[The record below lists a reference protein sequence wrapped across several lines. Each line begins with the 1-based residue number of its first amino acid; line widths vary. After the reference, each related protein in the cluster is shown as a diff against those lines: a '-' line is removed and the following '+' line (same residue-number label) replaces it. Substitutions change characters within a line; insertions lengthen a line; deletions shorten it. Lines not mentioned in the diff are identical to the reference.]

1 MKNSMAN
8 IVEIKNLSK
17 GYGKKSVLKDISFTI
32 AEGQIVGLFGP
43 NGSGKTTLLKTMA
56 GLLKEY
62 SGDLKIDN
70 ENIGI
75 HTKSVISYLPEKT
88 YFDKNMTAKN
98 AISIFKDFYADF
110 NEEKARNML
119 IDLSLSET
127 QKIGTMSK
135 GMQEKLQLI
144 MVMSRDA
151 KLYMLDEPLGGVD
164 PASRDYILDTIIKN
178 YNEKSSILL
187 STHLIHDVE
196 RIFDK
201 ALFIKNGTIVL
212 NEYVD
217 IIREDKGMSIDEL
230 FREVYK

>member
-1 MKNSMAN
+1 MSN

-17 GYGKKSVLKDISFTI
+17 NYNKKEVLKNINFNI

-43 NGSGKTTLLKTMA
+43 NGSGKTTLIKIMA

-62 SGDLKIDN
+62 SGDVKIGG
-70 ENIGI
+70 ENVGVY
-75 HTKSVISYLPEKT
+75 TKSIVSYLPEKT
-88 YFDKNMTAKN
+88 YFNKNTTPQD
-98 AISIFKDFYADF
+98 AISIFSDFYTDF
-110 NEEKARNML
+110 NADKAKSML
-119 IDLSLSET
+119 KELSLSET
-127 QKIGTMSK
+127 QRIGTMSK

-144 MVMSRDA
+144 MVMSREA
-151 KLYMLDEPLGGVD
+151 RLYLLDEPLGGVD

-201 ALFIKNGTIVL
+201 AIFIKDGNIVL

-217 IIREDKGMSIDEL
+217 VIRDEKGTSIDKL

>member
-1 MKNSMAN
+1 MSN

-17 GYGKKSVLKDISFTI
+17 NYNKKEVLKNININI
-32 AEGQIVGLFGP
+32 AEGQIIGLFGP
-43 NGSGKTTLLKTMA
+43 NGSGKTTLLKTLA

-62 SGDLKIDN
+62 SGEIKIGG
-70 ENIGI
+70 ENIGVY
-75 HTKSVISYLPEKT
+75 TKSIVSYLPEKT
-88 YFDKNMTAKN
+88 YFHKNMTAQD
-98 AISIFKDFYADF
+98 AISIFSDFYTDF
-110 NEEKARNML
+110 NVDKAKSML
-119 IDLSLSET
+119 KELSLSET
-127 QKIGTMSK
+127 QRIGTMSK

-144 MVMSRDA
+144 MVMAREA
-151 KLYMLDEPLGGVD
+151 RLYLLDEPLGGVD

-201 ALFIKNGTIVL
+201 AIFIKDGNIVL

-217 IIREDKGMSIDEL
+217 VIRDEKGMSIDKL

>member
-1 MKNSMAN
+1 MSN

-17 GYGKKSVLKDISFTI
+17 NYNKKEVLKNINLNI

-43 NGSGKTTLLKTMA
+43 NGSGKTTLLKTIA

-62 SGDLKIDN
+62 SGEITIGG
-70 ENIGI
+70 ENIGVY
-75 HTKSVISYLPEKT
+75 TKSIVSYLPEKT
-88 YFDKNMTAKN
+88 YFHKNTTAKD
-98 AISIFKDFYADF
+98 AISIFSDFYTDF
-110 NEEKARNML
+110 NADKAKSML
-119 IDLSLSET
+119 KELSLSET
-127 QKIGTMSK
+127 QRIGTMSK

-144 MVMSRDA
+144 MVMSREA
-151 KLYMLDEPLGGVD
+151 RLYLLDEPLGGVD

-201 ALFIKNGTIVL
+201 AIFIKDGNIVL

-217 IIREDKGMSIDEL
+217 VIRDEKGMSIDKL